1 MKRLIKVLLGTS
13 LFLLEQSDGAKKAR
27 DRAGSSIDDLRGV
40 VQQKYEDAAG
50 RVAKASRA
58 IRGEDNQTLGNALR
72 IAAGVGVGIGV
83 GLLFAPTSGQETR
96 SALAGSLQ
104 QFRNKGRKRV
114 FSENARA
121 AANAD

>member
-13 LFLLEQSDGAKKAR
+13 LFLLEQSDGAKKGR
-27 DRAGSSIDDLRGV
+27 DRAGSSIGDLRGV

-83 GLLFAPTSGQETR
+83 GLLFAPTSGQEI
-96 SALAGSLQ
+96 
-104 QFRNKGRKRV
+104 
-114 FSENARA
+114 A
-121 AANAD
+121 AP